1 MERHQLFWMAP
12 KRNDTGLCVPSLLTE
27 ILQFSNNLRAFRG
40 CVCAVANIYLTLSQ
54 TGANSP
60 RQSFFLNQMKKLFT
74 FLASAA
80 LCLLPA
86 AASAA
91 DTQTIDGIEYQF
103 NASTETYTVAGP
115 ASDPTS
121 QVALLAMVDGYP
133 VTSIAENAFVTS
145 LITSLS
151 MPWTITEIGE
161 GAFKSCSYLE
171 HVTLSPSITEIPNY
185 CFTVTPLKECV
196 VPEGVTTIGLSAF
209 EGCSSLTSLILP
221 STLTTVNACCF
232 SVGHKSCVITCY
244 AATPPNADPQT
255 FSGYSGKVAVPSAS
269 VDAYKAASGWSA
281 VAERIEAIPTPTW
294 PVTLDGV
301 TYDSTTGSGSAYVT
315 GGTSNTTCNV
325 TVQKM
330 VQGLQVTSISRSA
343 FRLNSSIT
351 TVAVPATVTEIGDYA
366 FSSCS
371 DLTAVSLPSG
381 LTQIADDLFSHCT
394 KLAKCDIP
402 EGVTTIGSR
411 AFNDCRQ
418 LLSLT
423 LPATVNNLGTN
434 CFDGMGNDAGS
445 DATTLTCL
453 AATPPNAD
461 PHTFTGYT
469 GKVAVPSASVDAY
482 KAATG
487 WSTVASQIEAI
498 ATPTWPV
505 TIGGV
510 TYNSSPDSGTAYVTG
525 STGNN
530 PTGNVTIQKEVLGL
544 PVTSIDADAFSNCSG
559 LESVYIPETVKS
571 IGRSAFK
578 GCSKLSS
585 VSIEGEG
592 LETIGN
598 QAFME
603 CSSLTEIT
611 IPRSVTAIYQNVF
624 SGCIRL
630 ENVTLPETITYIGSG
645 AFQDCGQLQS
655 IVLPEQL
662 MSIGENAF
670 NGCTGLTSV
679 TLNDGLQRIDAYA
692 FSGCNRLKEITVP
705 ENVTSIASYAFYHC
719 TNLERV
725 YIKGQIRSINSS
737 TFADCPELSAIV
749 LPATLDQIVDNA
761 FSGSNALERVILF
774 GAPAEFRQPNATA
787 STQTIDDIF
796 GAGAKFYVPS
806 SLEVQYTEGIT
817 EWASAELQTYSFSMT
832 VSPDEVQSLAVG
844 KSQKLT
850 AGFSVKRH
858 SDVEEIVVPE
868 FSTILGQAIW
878 TSGNNSVATVS
889 ADGTV
894 TGIREGETTIQVETP
909 YSRTQ
914 TSGTSDQNTVL
925 PTVYATCPVHVTVS
939 TGIETAVSDTAAP
952 KVYVANGEVR
962 IEGTEPG
969 AEVKVYDL
977 SGRCLL
983 TTGEHTFAAPGN
995 GGVCILTVGG
1005 RTYKFAL

>member
-1 MERHQLFWMAP
+1 
-12 KRNDTGLCVPSLLTE
+12 
-27 ILQFSNNLRAFRG
+27 
-40 CVCAVANIYLTLSQ
+40 
-54 TGANSP
+54 
-60 RQSFFLNQMKKLFT
+60 MKKLFT

-91 DTQTIDGIEYQF
+91 ENQTIDGIDYQF
-103 NASTETYTVAGP
+103 NPSTETYTVAGE
-115 ASDPTS
+115 SSSTS
-121 QVALLAMVDGYP
+121 EVAFLAMVDGYP
-133 VTSIAENAFVTS
+133 VTSIAESVFETS
-145 LITSLS
+145 LLTSLS
-151 MPWTITEIGE
+151 MPWTITEIGK
-161 GAFKSCSYLE
+161 GAFRSCRYLE
-171 HVTLSPSITEIPNY
+171 HVTLSPSITEIPNN
-185 CFTVTPLKECV
+185 CFAGCGVLEECV
-196 VPEGVTTIGLSAF
+196 VPEGVTTIGESAF

-221 STLTTVNACCF
+221 STITTVNARCF
-232 SVGHKSCVITCY
+232 AIASNSCVITCY
-244 AATPPNADPQT
+244 AATPPNADQLT
-255 FSGYSGKVAVPSAS
+255 FTGYKGKVEVPAAS
-269 VDAYKAASGWSA
+269 VDAYKAAPGWST
-281 VAERIEAIPTPTW
+281 VASKIEAIPTPEW

-301 TYDSTTGSGSAYVT
+301 TY
-315 GGTSNTTCNV
+315 N
-325 TVQKM
+325 
-330 VQGLQVTSISRSA
+330 
-343 FRLNSSIT
+343 
-351 TVAVPATVTEIGDYA
+351 
-366 FSSCS
+366 
-371 DLTAVSLPSG
+371 LT
-381 LTQIADDLFSHCT
+381 
-394 KLAKCDIP
+394 
-402 EGVTTIGSR
+402 
-411 AFNDCRQ
+411 
-418 LLSLT
+418 
-423 LPATVNNLGTN
+423 
-434 CFDGMGNDAGS
+434 
-445 DATTLTCL
+445 
-453 AATPPNAD
+453 
-461 PHTFTGYT
+461 
-469 GKVAVPSASVDAY
+469 
-482 KAATG
+482 
-487 WSTVASQIEAI
+487 
-498 ATPTWPV
+498 
-505 TIGGV
+505 
-510 TYNSSPDSGTAYVTG
+510 PDSGTASVTG
-525 STGNN
+525 FTNSSKQC
-530 PTGNVTIQKEVLGL
+530 NVTIQKMVQGL

-611 IPRSVTAIYQNVF
+611 IPRSVTAIDQNVF

-679 TLNDGLQRIDAYA
+679 TLNDGLQRIDGYA
-692 FSGCNRLKEITVP
+692 FSGCNRLTEITIP

-719 TNLERV
+719 TSLVRV

-737 TFADCPELSAIV
+737 TFADCPTLSAIV

-761 FSGSNALERVILF
+761 FSGSNALKRVILF
-774 GAPAEFRQPNATA
+774 GAPAEFTQPNATA
-787 STQTIDDIF
+787 STKTINDIF
-796 GAGAKFYVPS
+796 GTDAKFYVPS
-806 SLEVQYTEGIT
+806 SLEVQYTAGIT

-850 AGFSVKRH
+850 AGLSVKRH
-858 SDVEEIVVPE
+858 SDDEEIVVPE

-878 TSGNNSVATVS
+878 TSGNTSVATVS

-894 TGIREGETTIQVETP
+894 TGIREGTTAIQVETP

-914 TSGTSDQNTVL
+914 TSGTSDQNPVL

-939 TGIETAVSDTAAP
+939 TGIETAVSDSAAP
-952 KVYVANGEVR
+952 KVYAANGEVR
-962 IEGTEPG
+962 IEGAEPG

-995 GGVCILTVGG
+995 GGVLILTVDG

>member
-1 MERHQLFWMAP
+1 M
-12 KRNDTGLCVPSLLTE
+12 
-27 ILQFSNNLRAFRG
+27 
-40 CVCAVANIYLTLSQ
+40 
-54 TGANSP
+54 
-60 RQSFFLNQMKKLFT
+60 
-74 FLASAA
+74 
-80 LCLLPA
+80 
-86 AASAA
+86 
-91 DTQTIDGIEYQF
+91 
-103 NASTETYTVAGP
+103 
-115 ASDPTS
+115 
-121 QVALLAMVDGYP
+121 
-133 VTSIAENAFVTS
+133 
-145 LITSLS
+145 
-151 MPWTITEIGE
+151 
-161 GAFKSCSYLE
+161 
-171 HVTLSPSITEIPNY
+171 
-185 CFTVTPLKECV
+185 
-196 VPEGVTTIGLSAF
+196 
-209 EGCSSLTSLILP
+209 
-221 STLTTVNACCF
+221 
-232 SVGHKSCVITCY
+232 
-244 AATPPNADPQT
+244 
-255 FSGYSGKVAVPSAS
+255 
-269 VDAYKAASGWSA
+269 
-281 VAERIEAIPTPTW
+281 
-294 PVTLDGV
+294 
-301 TYDSTTGSGSAYVT
+301 
-315 GGTSNTTCNV
+315 
-325 TVQKM
+325 
-330 VQGLQVTSISRSA
+330 
-343 FRLNSSIT
+343 
-351 TVAVPATVTEIGDYA
+351 
-366 FSSCS
+366 
-371 DLTAVSLPSG
+371 
-381 LTQIADDLFSHCT
+381 
-394 KLAKCDIP
+394 
-402 EGVTTIGSR
+402 
-411 AFNDCRQ
+411 
-418 LLSLT
+418 
-423 LPATVNNLGTN
+423 
-434 CFDGMGNDAGS
+434 
-445 DATTLTCL
+445 
-453 AATPPNAD
+453 
-461 PHTFTGYT
+461 
-469 GKVAVPSASVDAY
+469 
-482 KAATG
+482 
-487 WSTVASQIEAI
+487 
-498 ATPTWPV
+498 
-505 TIGGV
+505 
-510 TYNSSPDSGTAYVTG
+510 TYNSTPDSGTAYVTG

-559 LESVYIPETVKS
+559 LKSVYIPETVKS

-692 FSGCNRLKEITVP
+692 FSGCNRLPEITIP

-725 YIKGQIRSINSS
+725 YIKGKIRSINSS

-761 FSGSNALERVILF
+761 FSGSNALKRVILF

-796 GAGAKFYVPS
+796 GADAKFYVPS
-806 SLEVQYTEGIT
+806 SLEVQYTAGIT

-850 AGFSVKRH
+850 ACFSVKRH

-962 IEGTEPG
+962 IEGAEPG

-983 TTGEHTFAAPGN
+983 TTGEHTFCRSGKRRRLHPHR
-995 GGVCILTVGG
+995 G
-1005 RTYKFAL
+1005 RPHLQVRPLIPLKPRNLSPRGRCKTLKRRDLRSVHP

>member
-1 MERHQLFWMAP
+1 
-12 KRNDTGLCVPSLLTE
+12 
-27 ILQFSNNLRAFRG
+27 
-40 CVCAVANIYLTLSQ
+40 
-54 TGANSP
+54 
-60 RQSFFLNQMKKLFT
+60 MKKLFT
-74 FLASAA
+74 FLAPAA

-91 DTQTIDGIEYQF
+91 NNQTIDDIEYQF

-115 ASDPTS
+115 ASDHTS
-121 QVALLAMVDGYP
+121 DVALLAMIDGYP

-244 AATPPNADPQT
+244 ATTPPTADPQT

-269 VDAYKAASGWSA
+269 VDAYKAAPGWST
-281 VAERIEAIPTPTW
+281 VAEQIEAIPTPTW
-294 PVTLDGV
+294 PVTIDGV
-301 TYDSTTGSGSAYVT
+301 TYDSTTGSGTAYVT
-315 GGTSNTTCNV
+315 GVTSNTTGNV

-469 GKVAVPSASVDAY
+469 GKVAVPAASVDAY

-510 TYNSSPDSGTAYVTG
+510 TYNSTPDSGTAYVTG

-544 PVTSIDADAFSNCSG
+544 PVTSIYADAFSNCSG
-559 LESVYIPETVKS
+559 LESINIPETVTS
-571 IGRSAFK
+571 IDRSAFK

-592 LETIGN
+592 LETIGSK
-598 QAFME
+598 AFMG
-603 CSSLTEIT
+603 CLSLTTIN
-611 IPRSVTAIYQNVF
+611 IPRSVTAIDQNVF

-630 ENVTLPETITYIGSG
+630 ENVTLPETITYISSG

-679 TLNDGLQRIDAYA
+679 TLNDELQRIDAYA
-692 FSGCNRLKEITVP
+692 FSGCDRLTEITIP

-737 TFADCPELSAIV
+737 TFADCPTLSAIV

-761 FSGSNALERVILF
+761 FSGSNALKRVILF
-774 GAPAEFRQPNATA
+774 GAPAEFTQPNATA
-787 STQTIDDIF
+787 STKTINDIF
-796 GAGAKFYVPS
+796 GTDAKFYVPS
-806 SLEVQYTEGIT
+806 SLEVQYTAGIT

-962 IEGTEPG
+962 IEGAEPG

>member
-1 MERHQLFWMAP
+1 
-12 KRNDTGLCVPSLLTE
+12 
-27 ILQFSNNLRAFRG
+27 
-40 CVCAVANIYLTLSQ
+40 
-54 TGANSP
+54 
-60 RQSFFLNQMKKLFT
+60 MKKLFT

-80 LCLLPA
+80 LWLLPA

-91 DTQTIDGIEYQF
+91 DNQTIDGIDYQF
-103 NASTETYTVAGP
+103 NPSTETYTVAGP

-133 VTSIAENAFVTS
+133 VTSIAENAFETS

-151 MPWTITEIGE
+151 MPWTITEIGK
-161 GAFKSCSYLE
+161 GAFRSCRHLE
-171 HVTLSPSITEIPNY
+171 HVTLSPSITEIPNN
-185 CFTVTPLKECV
+185 CFAGCGVLEECV
-196 VPEGVTTIGLSAF
+196 VPEGVTTIGESAF
-209 EGCSSLTSLILP
+209 EGCSTLKSLILP
-221 STLTTVNACCF
+221 STITTVNASCF
-232 SVGHKSCVITCY
+232 AIASNSCVITCY
-244 AATPPNADPQT
+244 
-255 FSGYSGKVAVPSAS
+255 
-269 VDAYKAASGWSA
+269 
-281 VAERIEAIPTPTW
+281 
-294 PVTLDGV
+294 
-301 TYDSTTGSGSAYVT
+301 
-315 GGTSNTTCNV
+315 
-325 TVQKM
+325 
-330 VQGLQVTSISRSA
+330 
-343 FRLNSSIT
+343 
-351 TVAVPATVTEIGDYA
+351 
-366 FSSCS
+366 
-371 DLTAVSLPSG
+371 
-381 LTQIADDLFSHCT
+381 
-394 KLAKCDIP
+394 
-402 EGVTTIGSR
+402 
-411 AFNDCRQ
+411 
-418 LLSLT
+418 
-423 LPATVNNLGTN
+423 
-434 CFDGMGNDAGS
+434 
-445 DATTLTCL
+445 

-487 WSTVASQIEAI
+487 WSTVASQIAAI

-544 PVTSIDADAFSNCSG
+544 PVTSIDVNAFSNCSG

-571 IGRSAFK
+571 IGSSAFK

-692 FSGCNRLKEITVP
+692 FSGCNRLPEITIP

-725 YIKGQIRSINSS
+725 YIKGKIRSINSS

-761 FSGSNALERVILF
+761 FSGSNALKRVILF

-787 STQTIDDIF
+787 SNKTINDIF
-796 GAGAKFYVPS
+796 GTDAKFYVPS
-806 SLEVQYTEGIT
+806 SLEVQYTAGIT

-850 AGFSVKRH
+850 AGLSVKRH

-868 FSTILGQAIW
+868 FSTILDQAIW
-878 TSGNNSVATVS
+878 TSGNTSVATVS

-894 TGIREGETTIQVETP
+894 TGIREGTTAIQVETP

-914 TSGTSDQNTVL
+914 TSGTSDQNSVL

-939 TGIETAVSDTAAP
+939 TGIETAVSDSAAT

-962 IEGTEPG
+962 IEGAEPG

-983 TTGEHTFAAPGN
+983 TTGEHTFAAPAD
-995 GGVCILTVGG
+995 GGICILTVGG
-1005 RTYKFAL
+1005 HTYKFAL

>member
-1 MERHQLFWMAP
+1 
-12 KRNDTGLCVPSLLTE
+12 
-27 ILQFSNNLRAFRG
+27 
-40 CVCAVANIYLTLSQ
+40 
-54 TGANSP
+54 
-60 RQSFFLNQMKKLFT
+60 MKKLFT

-80 LCLLPA
+80 LWLLPA

-91 DTQTIDGIEYQF
+91 DNQTIDGIDYQF
-103 NASTETYTVAGP
+103 NPSTETYTVAGP

-121 QVALLAMVDGYP
+121 QVALLAMIDGYP
-133 VTSIAENAFVTS
+133 VTSIAESVFNTS

-151 MPWTITEIGE
+151 MPWTITEIGK
-161 GAFKSCSYLE
+161 GAFRSCRYLE
-171 HVTLSPSITEIPNY
+171 HVTLSPSITEIPNN
-185 CFTVTPLKECV
+185 CFAGCGVLEECV
-196 VPEGVTTIGLSAF
+196 VPEGVTTIGESAF
-209 EGCSSLTSLILP
+209 EGCSTLKSLILP
-221 STLTTVNACCF
+221 STITTVNASCF
-232 SVGHKSCVITCY
+232 AIASNSCVITCY
-244 AATPPNADPQT
+244 AATPPNADPLT
-255 FSGYSGKVAVPSAS
+255 FTGYKGKVEVPAGS
-269 VDAYKAASGWSA
+269 VDAYKAASGWST
-281 VAERIEAIPTPTW
+281 VAEQIEAIPTPTW

-301 TYDSTTGSGSAYVT
+301 TYNSTTGSGSAYVT
-315 GGTSNTTCNV
+315 GFTNRSKQCNV
-325 TVQKM
+325 TIQKM
-330 VQGLQVTSISRSA
+330 VQGLPVTSIDARA
-343 FRLNSSIT
+343 LNHSWMT
-351 TVAVPATVTEIGDYA
+351 TVAVPATVTEIGANA
-366 FSSCS
+366 FADCTY
-371 DLTAVSLPSG
+371 LTAVSLPSG
-381 LTQIADDLFSHCT
+381 LTQIAADLFSYCT
-394 KLAKCDIP
+394 KLAMCDIP
-402 EGVTTIGSR
+402 EGVATIGQR
-411 AFNDCRQ
+411 AFDGCEA
-418 LLSLT
+418 LSSLT
-423 LPATVNNLGTN
+423 LPATVNNLGIY
-434 CFDGMGNDAGS
+434 CFRGMGTAAGS

-453 AATPPNAD
+453 ATTPPDAD
-461 PHTFTGYT
+461 PQTFTGYT

-510 TYNSSPDSGTAYVTG
+510 TYNSTPDSGTAYVT
-525 STGNN
+525 STDGNA
-530 PTGNVTIQKEVLGL
+530 TGNVTIQKEVLGL

-611 IPRSVTAIYQNVF
+611 IPRSVTAIDQNVF

-645 AFQDCGQLQS
+645 AFQECGQLQS

-692 FSGCNRLKEITVP
+692 FSGCNRLPEITIP

-719 TNLERV
+719 TNLDRV

-737 TFADCPELSAIV
+737 TFGDCPTLSAIV

-761 FSGSNALERVILF
+761 FSGSNALKLVILF
-774 GAPAEFRQPNATA
+774 GAPAKFTQPNATA
-787 STQTIDDIF
+787 STKTINDIF
-796 GAGAKFYVPS
+796 GTDAKFYVPS
-806 SLEVQYTEGIT
+806 SLEVQYTAGIT
-817 EWASAELQTYSFSMT
+817 KWASAELQTYSFSMT

-850 AGFSVKRH
+850 AGLSVKRH
-858 SDVEEIVVPE
+858 SDDEEIVVPE

-878 TSGNNSVATVS
+878 TSGNTSVATVS

-914 TSGTSDQNTVL
+914 TSGTSDQNPVL

-939 TGIETAVSDTAAP
+939 TGIETAVSDSAAP
-952 KVYVANGEVR
+952 KVYAANGEVR
-962 IEGTEPG
+962 IEGAEPG
-969 AEVKVYDL
+969 AEVRVYDL

-983 TTGEHTFAAPGN
+983 TTGEHTFAAPAD
-995 GGVCILTVGG
+995 GGICILTVGG

>member
-1 MERHQLFWMAP
+1 
-12 KRNDTGLCVPSLLTE
+12 
-27 ILQFSNNLRAFRG
+27 
-40 CVCAVANIYLTLSQ
+40 
-54 TGANSP
+54 
-60 RQSFFLNQMKKLFT
+60 MKKLFT
-74 FLASAA
+74 FLAPAA

-91 DTQTIDGIEYQF
+91 NNQTIDDIEYQF

-121 QVALLAMVDGYP
+121 DVALLAMIDGYP

-244 AATPPNADPQT
+244 ATTPPTADPQT
-255 FSGYSGKVAVPSAS
+255 FSGYSGKVAVPAAS
-269 VDAYKAASGWSA
+269 VDAYKAAPGWST
-281 VAERIEAIPTPTW
+281 VAEQIEAIPTPTW
-294 PVTLDGV
+294 PVTIDGV
-301 TYDSTTGSGSAYVT
+301 TYDSTTDSGTAYVT
-315 GGTSNTTCNV
+315 GVTSNTTGNV

-381 LTQIADDLFSHCT
+381 LTKIADDLFSHCT

-411 AFNDCRQ
+411 AFNDCRE

-510 TYNSSPDSGTAYVTG
+510 TYNSTPDSGTAYVTG
-525 STGNN
+525 STGYN

-544 PVTSIDADAFSNCSG
+544 PVTSIDVNAFSNCSG

-571 IGRSAFK
+571 IDRSAFK

-692 FSGCNRLKEITVP
+692 FSGCNRLPEITIP

-725 YIKGQIRSINSS
+725 YIKGKIRSINSS

-761 FSGSNALERVILF
+761 FSGSNALKRVILF

-796 GAGAKFYVPS
+796 GADAKFYVPS
-806 SLEVQYTEGIT
+806 SLEVQYTAGIT

-962 IEGTEPG
+962 IEGAEPG

>member
-1 MERHQLFWMAP
+1 
-12 KRNDTGLCVPSLLTE
+12 
-27 ILQFSNNLRAFRG
+27 
-40 CVCAVANIYLTLSQ
+40 
-54 TGANSP
+54 
-60 RQSFFLNQMKKLFT
+60 MKKLFT

-80 LCLLPA
+80 LCLLPP

-91 DTQTIDGIEYQF
+91 DNQTIDGIDYQF
-103 NASTETYTVAGP
+103 NPSTETYTVAGELSP
-115 ASDPTS
+115 PSE
-121 QVALLAMVDGYP
+121 VAFLAMIDGYP

-145 LITSLS
+145 LINSLS

-161 GAFKSCSYLE
+161 GAFKNCSYLE

-244 AATPPNADPQT
+244 ATTPPTADPLT
-255 FSGYSGKVAVPSAS
+255 FTGYKGKVAVPAES
-269 VDAYKAASGWSA
+269 VDAYKAAPGWST
-281 VAERIEAIPTPTW
+281 VAEQIEAIPTPTW
-294 PVTLDGV
+294 PVTIDGV
-301 TYDSTTGSGSAYVT
+301 TYDSTTGSGTAYVT
-315 GGTSNTTCNV
+315 ATNNFKQCNV
-325 TVQKM
+325 TIQKM
-330 VQGLQVTSISRSA
+330 VQGLPVTSIAARALQLSH
-343 FRLNSSIT
+343 IT
-351 TVAVPATVTEIGDYA
+351 TVAVPATVTEIGAKA
-366 FSSCS
+366 FGGCTY
-371 DLTAVSLPSG
+371 LTAVALPSG
-381 LTQIADDLFSHCT
+381 LTEIAADLFSGCT
-394 KLAKCDIP
+394 QLAKCDIP
-402 EGVTTIGSR
+402 EGVTTIGSY
-411 AFNDCRQ
+411 AFNNCRA
-418 LLSLT
+418 LSSLT
-423 LPATVNNLGTN
+423 LPATVNNLETN

-510 TYNSSPDSGTAYVTG
+510 TYNSTPDSGTAYVT
-525 STGNN
+525 STDGNA
-530 PTGNVTIQKEVLGL
+530 TGNVTIQKEVLGL
-544 PVTSIDADAFSNCSG
+544 PVTSIDANAFSDCSG

-571 IGRSAFK
+571 IGSKAFK

-603 CSSLTEIT
+603 CRSLTKIT

-624 SGCIRL
+624 SGCLFL
-630 ENVTLPETITYIGSG
+630 ENVTLPETITYISSG
-645 AFQDCGQLQS
+645 AFQNCGQLQS
-655 IVLPEQL
+655 IVMPEQL
-662 MSIGENAF
+662 MSIGEDAF

-679 TLNDGLQRIDAYA
+679 TLNDGLQRIDGYA
-692 FSGCNRLKEITVP
+692 FSGCNRLTEITIP
-705 ENVTSIASYAFYHC
+705 ENVTSIASYAFYNC
-719 TNLERV
+719 TKLERV
-725 YIKGQIRSINSS
+725 YIKGQIRSVNSS
-737 TFADCPELSAIV
+737 TFEDCPTLSAIV

-761 FSGSNALERVILF
+761 FSGSNALKRVILF
-774 GAPAEFRQPNATA
+774 GAPAAFTQSNGTA
-787 STQTIDDIF
+787 STKTIDDIF

-806 SLEVQYTEGIT
+806 SLEVQYTAGVT
-817 EWASAELQTYSFSMT
+817 EWASAELQIYSFSMT
-832 VSPDEVQSLAVG
+832 VSPDEITSLAVG

-850 AGFSVKRH
+850 AGLSVKRH

-868 FSTILGQAIW
+868 FTTILNQSVW
-878 TSGNNSVATVS
+878 TSGDNSVATVS

-894 TGIREGETTIQVETP
+894 TGIREGTTAIQVETP

-914 TSGTSDQNTVL
+914 TSGDSSVL

-939 TGIETAVSDTAAP
+939 TGIETAVSDAAAP
-952 KVYVANGEVR
+952 KVYAANGEVR
-962 IEGTEPG
+962 IEGADPG

-983 TTGEHTFAAPGN
+983 TTGEHTFAAPAAC
-995 GGVCILTVGG
+995 GVYILTVGG
-1005 RTYKFAL
+1005 HTYKFAL

>member
-1 MERHQLFWMAP
+1 ML
-12 KRNDTGLCVPSLLTE
+12 
-27 ILQFSNNLRAFRG
+27 
-40 CVCAVANIYLTLSQ
+40 
-54 TGANSP
+54 P
-60 RQSFFLNQMKKLFT
+60 RRRK
-74 FLASAA
+74 
-80 LCLLPA
+80 LLPA

-244 AATPPNADPQT
+244 ATTPPTADPQT

-269 VDAYKAASGWSA
+269 VDAYKAA
-281 VAERIEAIPTPTW
+281 P
-294 PVTLDGV
+294 
-301 TYDSTTGSGSAYVT
+301 
-315 GGTSNTTCNV
+315 
-325 TVQKM
+325 
-330 VQGLQVTSISRSA
+330 
-343 FRLNSSIT
+343 
-351 TVAVPATVTEIGDYA
+351 
-366 FSSCS
+366 
-371 DLTAVSLPSG
+371 
-381 LTQIADDLFSHCT
+381 
-394 KLAKCDIP
+394 
-402 EGVTTIGSR
+402 
-411 AFNDCRQ
+411 
-418 LLSLT
+418 
-423 LPATVNNLGTN
+423 
-434 CFDGMGNDAGS
+434 
-445 DATTLTCL
+445 
-453 AATPPNAD
+453 
-461 PHTFTGYT
+461 
-469 GKVAVPSASVDAY
+469 
-482 KAATG
+482 G
-487 WSTVASQIEAI
+487 WSTVAEQIEAI
-498 ATPTWPV
+498 PTPTWPV

-510 TYNSSPDSGTAYVTG
+510 TYNSTPDSGTAYVTG
-525 STGNN
+525 STGYN

-544 PVTSIDADAFSNCSG
+544 PVTSIDVNAFSNCSG

-571 IGRSAFK
+571 IGSSAFK

-692 FSGCNRLKEITVP
+692 FSGCNRLPEITIP

-725 YIKGQIRSINSS
+725 YIKGKIRSINSS

-761 FSGSNALERVILF
+761 FSGSNALKRVILF

-796 GAGAKFYVPS
+796 GADAKFYVPS
-806 SLEVQYTEGIT
+806 SLEVQYTAGIT

-850 AGFSVKRH
+850 ACFSVKRH

-952 KVYVANGEVR
+952 KVYAANGEVR
-962 IEGTEPG
+962 IEGAEPG

-983 TTGEHTFAAPGN
+983 TTSEHTFAAPGN

>member
-1 MERHQLFWMAP
+1 
-12 KRNDTGLCVPSLLTE
+12 
-27 ILQFSNNLRAFRG
+27 
-40 CVCAVANIYLTLSQ
+40 
-54 TGANSP
+54 
-60 RQSFFLNQMKKLFT
+60 MKKLFT
-74 FLASAA
+74 FLAPAA

-91 DTQTIDGIEYQF
+91 NNQTIDDIEYQF

-121 QVALLAMVDGYP
+121 DVALLAMIDGYP

-244 AATPPNADPQT
+244 ATTPPTADPQT

-269 VDAYKAASGWSA
+269 VDAYKAAPGWST
-281 VAERIEAIPTPTW
+281 VAEQIEAIPTPTW
-294 PVTLDGV
+294 PVTIDGV
-301 TYDSTTGSGSAYVT
+301 TYDSTTGSGTAYVT
-315 GGTSNTTCNV
+315 GVTSNTTGNV

-469 GKVAVPSASVDAY
+469 GKVAVPC
-482 KAATG
+482 KRRRL
-487 WSTVASQIEAI
+487 Q
-498 ATPTWPV
+498 
-505 TIGGV
+505 
-510 TYNSSPDSGTAYVTG
+510 G
-525 STGNN
+525 SH
-530 PTGNVTIQKEVLGL
+530 
-544 PVTSIDADAFSNCSG
+544 
-559 LESVYIPETVKS
+559 
-571 IGRSAFK
+571 
-578 GCSKLSS
+578 
-585 VSIEGEG
+585 
-592 LETIGN
+592 
-598 QAFME
+598 
-603 CSSLTEIT
+603 
-611 IPRSVTAIYQNVF
+611 
-624 SGCIRL
+624 RL
-630 ENVTLPETITYIGSG
+630 EHR
-645 AFQDCGQLQS
+645 C
-655 IVLPEQL
+655 
-662 MSIGENAF
+662 
-670 NGCTGLTSV
+670 
-679 TLNDGLQRIDAYA
+679 R
-692 FSGCNRLKEITVP
+692 
-705 ENVTSIASYAFYHC
+705 
-719 TNLERV
+719 
-725 YIKGQIRSINSS
+725 
-737 TFADCPELSAIV
+737 AD
-749 LPATLDQIVDNA
+749 
-761 FSGSNALERVILF
+761 
-774 GAPAEFRQPNATA
+774 
-787 STQTIDDIF
+787 
-796 GAGAKFYVPS
+796 
-806 SLEVQYTEGIT
+806 
-817 EWASAELQTYSFSMT
+817 
-832 VSPDEVQSLAVG
+832 
-844 KSQKLT
+844 
-850 AGFSVKRH
+850 
-858 SDVEEIVVPE
+858 
-868 FSTILGQAIW
+868 
-878 TSGNNSVATVS
+878 
-889 ADGTV
+889 
-894 TGIREGETTIQVETP
+894 
-909 YSRTQ
+909 
-914 TSGTSDQNTVL
+914 
-925 PTVYATCPVHVTVS
+925 
-939 TGIETAVSDTAAP
+939 
-952 KVYVANGEVR
+952 
-962 IEGTEPG
+962 
-969 AEVKVYDL
+969 
-977 SGRCLL
+977 
-983 TTGEHTFAAPGN
+983 
-995 GGVCILTVGG
+995 
-1005 RTYKFAL
+1005 

>member
-1 MERHQLFWMAP
+1 
-12 KRNDTGLCVPSLLTE
+12 
-27 ILQFSNNLRAFRG
+27 
-40 CVCAVANIYLTLSQ
+40 
-54 TGANSP
+54 
-60 RQSFFLNQMKKLFT
+60 MKKLFT

-91 DTQTIDGIEYQF
+91 DTQTIDGIKYQF
-103 NASTETYTVAGP
+103 NPSTETYTVAGELSP
-115 ASDPTS
+115 PSE
-121 QVALLAMVDGYP
+121 VAFLAMVDGYP

-161 GAFKSCSYLE
+161 GAFKSCRYLE

-244 AATPPNADPQT
+244 ATTPPTADPQT

-269 VDAYKAASGWSA
+269 VDAYKAAPGWST
-281 VAERIEAIPTPTW
+281 VAEQIEAIPTPTW
-294 PVTLDGV
+294 PVTIDGV
-301 TYDSTTGSGSAYVT
+301 TYDSTTGSGTAYVT
-315 GGTSNTTCNV
+315 GVTSNTTGNV

-330 VQGLQVTSISRSA
+330 VQGLQVTSISRGA

-366 FSSCS
+366 FSSCF

-381 LTQIADDLFSHCT
+381 LTKIADDLFSHCT

-411 AFNDCRQ
+411 AFNDCRE

-434 CFDGMGNDAGS
+434 CFDGMGNEAGS

-469 GKVAVPSASVDAY
+469 GKVAVPAASVDAY

-487 WSTVASQIEAI
+487 WNTVAERIEAI

-544 PVTSIDADAFSNCSG
+544 PVTSIDVNAFSNCFG

-571 IGRSAFK
+571 IGSNAFK

-603 CSSLTEIT
+603 CRSLTEIT
-611 IPRSVTAIYQNVF
+611 IPRSVTAIDQNVF
-624 SGCIRL
+624 SGCLFL
-630 ENVTLPETITYIGSG
+630 ENVTLPETITYISSG
-645 AFQDCGQLQS
+645 AFQNCGQLQS
-655 IVLPEQL
+655 IVMPEQL
-662 MSIGENAF
+662 MSIGEDAF

-679 TLNDGLQRIDAYA
+679 TLNDGLQRIDGYA
-692 FSGCNRLKEITVP
+692 FSGCNRLTEITIP
-705 ENVTSIASYAFYHC
+705 ENVTSIASYAFYNC
-719 TNLERV
+719 TKLERV
-725 YIKGQIRSINSS
+725 YIKGQIRSVNSS
-737 TFADCPELSAIV
+737 TFADCPTLSAIV

-761 FSGSNALERVILF
+761 FSGSDALKRVILF
-774 GAPAEFRQPNATA
+774 GAPAAFTQSNGTA
-787 STQTIDDIF
+787 STKTIDDIF
-796 GAGAKFYVPS
+796 GADAKFYVPS
-806 SLEVQYTEGIT
+806 SLEVLYTAGIT
-817 EWASAELQTYSFSMT
+817 AWASAELQTYSFSMT
-832 VSPDEVQSLAVG
+832 VSPDEIQSLAVG

-850 AGFSVKRH
+850 AGLRVKRH
-858 SDVEEIVVPE
+858 SDDEEIVVPE

-894 TGIREGETTIQVETP
+894 TGIREGKTTIQIETP

-914 TSGTSDQNTVL
+914 TSGTSDQNPVL

-939 TGIETAVSDTAAP
+939 TGIETTVSDTAAP
-952 KVYVANGEVR
+952 EVYAANGEVH
-962 IEGTEPG
+962 IEGAEPG

-995 GGVCILTVGG
+995 GAVCILTVGG

>member
-1 MERHQLFWMAP
+1 
-12 KRNDTGLCVPSLLTE
+12 
-27 ILQFSNNLRAFRG
+27 
-40 CVCAVANIYLTLSQ
+40 
-54 TGANSP
+54 
-60 RQSFFLNQMKKLFT
+60 MKKLFT

-91 DTQTIDGIEYQF
+91 DNQTIDGIDYQF

-121 QVALLAMVDGYP
+121 DVALLAMIDGYP
-133 VTSIAENAFVTS
+133 VTSIAENVFESS

-151 MPWTITEIGE
+151 MPWTITEIGK
-161 GAFKSCSYLE
+161 GAFKDCRQLQ
-171 HVTLSPSITEIPNY
+171 HVTLSPSITEIPTY
-185 CFTVTPLKECV
+185 CFLGCVVLEECV
-196 VPEGVTTIGLSAF
+196 VPEGVTTIGESAF
-209 EGCSSLTSLILP
+209 EGCSTLTSLILP

-244 AATPPNADPQT
+244 AATPPNADPLT
-255 FSGYSGKVAVPSAS
+255 FTGYKGKVEVPAAS
-269 VDAYKAASGWSA
+269 VDAYKAATGWST

-315 GGTSNTTCNV
+315 GNTSNTTGNV

-330 VQGLQVTSISRSA
+330 VRGLQVTSISQSA

-351 TVAVPATVTEIGDYA
+351 TVAVPATVTEIGAKAFDY
-366 FSSCS
+366 CS

-411 AFNDCRQ
+411 AFKDCRA
-418 LLSLT
+418 LSSLT
-423 LPATVNNLGTN
+423 LPAIVNNLGTN

-505 TIGGV
+505 TIDGV
-510 TYNSSPDSGTAYVTG
+510 TYNSTPDSGTAYVTG

-544 PVTSIDADAFSNCSG
+544 PVTSIDAGAFSNCSA

-571 IGRSAFK
+571 IGSKAFK

-603 CSSLTEIT
+603 CRSLTEIT

-624 SGCIRL
+624 SGCLFL
-630 ENVTLPETITYIGSG
+630 ENVTLPETITYISSG
-645 AFQDCGQLQS
+645 AFQNCGQLQS
-655 IVLPEQL
+655 IVMPEQL
-662 MSIGENAF
+662 MSIGEDAF

-679 TLNDGLQRIDAYA
+679 TLNDGLQRIDGYA
-692 FSGCNRLKEITVP
+692 FSGCNRLTEITIP
-705 ENVTSIASYAFYHC
+705 ENVTSIASYAFYNC
-719 TNLERV
+719 TKLERV
-725 YIKGQIRSINSS
+725 YIKGQIRSVNSS
-737 TFADCPELSAIV
+737 TFEDCPTLSAIV

-761 FSGSNALERVILF
+761 FSGSNALKRVILF
-774 GAPAEFRQPNATA
+774 GAPAAFTQSNGTA
-787 STQTIDDIF
+787 STKTINDIF
-796 GAGAKFYVPS
+796 GTDAKFYVPS
-806 SLEVQYTEGIT
+806 SLEVQYNEGIT
-817 EWASAELQTYSFSMT
+817 KWNSVPLRIYSFSMT
-832 VSPDEVQSLAVG
+832 VSPDKVQSLAVG

-850 AGFSVKRH
+850 AGLSVDPRG
-858 SDVEEIVVPE
+858 SEEIVVPE

-878 TSGNNSVATVS
+878 TSGNTSVATVS

-894 TGIREGETTIQVETP
+894 TGIREGTTAIQVETP

-925 PTVYATCPVHVTVS
+925 PTVYATCPVYVTVS

-952 KVYVANGEVR
+952 EVYAANGEVR
-962 IEGTEPG
+962 IEGAEPG

>member
-1 MERHQLFWMAP
+1 
-12 KRNDTGLCVPSLLTE
+12 
-27 ILQFSNNLRAFRG
+27 
-40 CVCAVANIYLTLSQ
+40 
-54 TGANSP
+54 
-60 RQSFFLNQMKKLFT
+60 MKKLFT

-80 LCLLPA
+80 LWLLPA

-91 DTQTIDGIEYQF
+91 DNQTIDGIDYQF
-103 NASTETYTVAGP
+103 NPSTETYTVAGP

-121 QVALLAMVDGYP
+121 QVALLAMIDGYP

-244 AATPPNADPQT
+244 ATTPPTADPQT
-255 FSGYSGKVAVPSAS
+255 FSGYSGKVAVPAAS
-269 VDAYKAASGWSA
+269 VDAYKAAPGWST
-281 VAERIEAIPTPTW
+281 VAEQIEAIPTPTW
-294 PVTLDGV
+294 PVTIDGV
-301 TYDSTTGSGSAYVT
+301 TYDSTTDSGTAYVT
-315 GGTSNTTCNV
+315 GVTSNTTGNV

-366 FSSCS
+366 FYSCS

-381 LTQIADDLFSHCT
+381 LTKIADDLFSHCT

-411 AFNDCRQ
+411 AFNNCRA
-418 LLSLT
+418 LSSLT

-487 WSTVASQIEAI
+487 WSTVASQIAAI

-525 STGNN
+525 STGYN

-544 PVTSIDADAFSNCSG
+544 PVTSIDVNAFSNCSG

-692 FSGCNRLKEITVP
+692 FSGCNRLPEITIP

-719 TNLERV
+719 TNLARV
-725 YIKGQIRSINSS
+725 YIKGQIRSVNSS
-737 TFADCPELSAIV
+737 TFGDCPTLSAIV

-774 GAPAEFRQPNATA
+774 GAPAEFTQPDATA
-787 STQTIDDIF
+787 STKTINDIF
-796 GAGAKFYVPS
+796 GTDAKFYVPS
-806 SLEVQYTEGIT
+806 SLEVQYNEGIT
-817 EWASAELQTYSFSMT
+817 KWNSVPLRIYSFSMT

-850 AGFSVKRH
+850 AGFNVELH
-858 SDVEEIVVPE
+858 SADEEIVVPE

-878 TSGNNSVATVS
+878 TSGNTSVATVS

-894 TGIREGETTIQVETP
+894 TGIREGTTAIQVETP

-914 TSGTSDQNTVL
+914 TSGTSDRNTVL
-925 PTVYATCPVHVTVS
+925 PTVYATCRVHVTVS

-962 IEGTEPG
+962 IEGAEPG

-983 TTGEHTFAAPGN
+983 TTGEHTFAAPAD
-995 GGVCILTVGG
+995 GGICILTVGG
-1005 RTYKFAL
+1005 HTYKFAL

>member
-1 MERHQLFWMAP
+1 MPTA
-12 KRNDTGLCVPSLLTE
+12 
-27 ILQFSNNLRAFRG
+27 RA
-40 CVCAVANIYLTLSQ
+40 NH
-54 TGANSP
+54 
-60 RQSFFLNQMKKLFT
+60 FFLNQMKKLFT

-80 LCLLPA
+80 LWLLPA

-91 DTQTIDGIEYQF
+91 DNQTIDGIDYQF
-103 NASTETYTVAGP
+103 NPSTETYTVAGP

-161 GAFKSCSYLE
+161 GAFKSCRYLE

-315 GGTSNTTCNV
+315 GGTSNTTGNV

-330 VQGLQVTSISRSA
+330 VRGLQVTSISRSA

-366 FSSCS
+366 FSNCS

-381 LTQIADDLFSHCT
+381 LTKIADDLFSHCT

-411 AFNDCRQ
+411 AFNDCRE

-434 CFDGMGNDAGS
+434 CFDGMGNDAAGS

-469 GKVAVPSASVDAY
+469 GKVAVPAASVDAY

-510 TYNSSPDSGTAYVTG
+510 TYNSTPDSGTAYVTG

-544 PVTSIDADAFSNCSG
+544 PVTSIYADAFSNCSG
-559 LESVYIPETVKS
+559 LKSVYIPETVKS

-578 GCSKLSS
+578 ECSKLSS

-598 QAFME
+598 QAFMK

-611 IPRSVTAIYQNVF
+611 IPRSVTAIDQNVF

-630 ENVTLPETITYIGSG
+630 ENVTLPETITYIGSE

-692 FSGCNRLKEITVP
+692 FSGCNRLPEITIP

-737 TFADCPELSAIV
+737 TFADCPTLSAIV

-761 FSGSNALERVILF
+761 FSGSNALKRVILF
-774 GAPAEFRQPNATA
+774 GAPAEFTQPNATA
-787 STQTIDDIF
+787 STKTINDIF
-796 GAGAKFYVPS
+796 GTDAKFYVPS
-806 SLEVQYTEGIT
+806 SLEVQYTAGIT

-844 KSQKLT
+844 KSRKLT
-850 AGFSVKRH
+850 AGLSVKRH

-868 FSTILGQAIW
+868 FSTILGQAVW
-878 TSGNNSVATVS
+878 TSGNTSVATVS

-894 TGIREGETTIQVETP
+894 TGIREGTTAIQVETP

-914 TSGTSDQNTVL
+914 TSDTSDQNSVL

-962 IEGTEPG
+962 IEGAEPG

>member
-1 MERHQLFWMAP
+1 
-12 KRNDTGLCVPSLLTE
+12 
-27 ILQFSNNLRAFRG
+27 
-40 CVCAVANIYLTLSQ
+40 
-54 TGANSP
+54 
-60 RQSFFLNQMKKLFT
+60 MKKLFT

-80 LCLLPA
+80 LWLLPA

-91 DTQTIDGIEYQF
+91 DNQTIDGIDYQF

-121 QVALLAMVDGYP
+121 DVALLAMIDGYP

-244 AATPPNADPQT
+244 ATTPPTADPQT
-255 FSGYSGKVAVPSAS
+255 FSGYSGKVAVPAAS
-269 VDAYKAASGWSA
+269 VDAYKAAPGWSN
-281 VAERIEAIPTPTW
+281 VAEQIEAIPTPTW
-294 PVTLDGV
+294 PVTIDGV
-301 TYDSTTGSGSAYVT
+301 TYDSTTDSGTAYVT
-315 GGTSNTTCNV
+315 GVTSNTTGNV

-381 LTQIADDLFSHCT
+381 LTKIADDLFSHCT

-411 AFNDCRQ
+411 AFNNCRA
-418 LLSLT
+418 LSSLT

-487 WSTVASQIEAI
+487 WSTVASQIAAI

-544 PVTSIDADAFSNCSG
+544 PVTSIDVNAFSNCSG

-571 IGRSAFK
+571 IGSSAFK

-692 FSGCNRLKEITVP
+692 FSGCNRLPEITIP

-719 TNLERV
+719 TNLDRV

-737 TFADCPELSAIV
+737 TFGDCPTLSAIV

-761 FSGSNALERVILF
+761 FSGSNALKRVILF
-774 GAPAEFRQPNATA
+774 GAPAEFTQPDATA
-787 STQTIDDIF
+787 STKTINDIF
-796 GAGAKFYVPS
+796 VTDAKFYVPS
-806 SLEVQYTEGIT
+806 SLAVQYNEGIT
-817 EWASAELQTYSFSMT
+817 KWNSVPLRIYSFSMT

-850 AGFSVKRH
+850 AGLSVDPRG
-858 SDVEEIVVPE
+858 SEEIVVPE

-878 TSGNNSVATVS
+878 TSGNTSVATVS

-894 TGIREGETTIQVETP
+894 TGIREGTTAIQVETP

-939 TGIETAVSDTAAP
+939 TGIETAVSDSAAP
-952 KVYVANGEVR
+952 KVYAANGEVR
-962 IEGTEPG
+962 IEGAEPG

-983 TTGEHTFAAPGN
+983 TTGKHTFAAPAA

>member
-1 MERHQLFWMAP
+1 
-12 KRNDTGLCVPSLLTE
+12 
-27 ILQFSNNLRAFRG
+27 
-40 CVCAVANIYLTLSQ
+40 
-54 TGANSP
+54 
-60 RQSFFLNQMKKLFT
+60 MKKLFT
-74 FLASAA
+74 FLAYAA
-80 LCLLPA
+80 LCLLPP

-91 DTQTIDGIEYQF
+91 DNQTIDGIDYQF
-103 NASTETYTVAGP
+103 NPSTETYTVAGELSP
-115 ASDPTS
+115 PSE
-121 QVALLAMVDGYP
+121 VAFLAMVDGYP

-151 MPWTITEIGE
+151 MPWTITEIGK
-161 GAFKSCSYLE
+161 GAFRSCQYLE
-171 HVTLSPSITEIPNY
+171 HVTLSPSITEIPNN
-185 CFTVTPLKECV
+185 CFAGCGVLEECV
-196 VPEGVTTIGLSAF
+196 VPEGVTTIGESAF
-209 EGCSSLTSLILP
+209 EGCSTLTSLILP
-221 STLTTVNACCF
+221 STITTVNARCF
-232 SVGHKSCVITCY
+232 AIASNSCVITCY
-244 AATPPNADPQT
+244 AATPPNADPLT
-255 FSGYSGKVAVPSAS
+255 FTGYKGKVAVPAESI
-269 VDAYKAASGWSA
+269 DAYKTATGWST
-281 VAERIEAIPTPTW
+281 VATQIEAIATPTW

-301 TYDSTTGSGSAYVT
+301 TYNSTTGSGSAYVT
-315 GGTSNTTCNV
+315 GFTNRSKQCNV
-325 TVQKM
+325 TIQKM
-330 VQGLQVTSISRSA
+330 VQGLPVTSIDARA
-343 FRLNSSIT
+343 LNHSWMT
-351 TVAVPATVTEIGDYA
+351 TVAVPATVTEIGANA
-366 FSSCS
+366 FADCTY
-371 DLTAVSLPSG
+371 LTAVSLPSG
-381 LTQIADDLFSHCT
+381 LTQIADDLFSYCT

-411 AFNDCRQ
+411 AFNDCRE

-434 CFDGMGNDAGS
+434 CFDGMGNDAAGS

-469 GKVAVPSASVDAY
+469 GKVAVPAASVDAY

-510 TYNSSPDSGTAYVTG
+510 TYNSTPDSGTAYVTG

-544 PVTSIDADAFSNCSG
+544 PVTSIYADAFSNCSG

-571 IGRSAFK
+571 IDRSAFK

-598 QAFME
+598 QAFMK

-611 IPRSVTAIYQNVF
+611 IPRSVTAINQNVF

-692 FSGCNRLKEITVP
+692 FSGCNRLPEITIP

-725 YIKGQIRSINSS
+725 YIKGKIRSINSS

-761 FSGSNALERVILF
+761 FSGSNALKRVILF

-796 GAGAKFYVPS
+796 GADAKFYVPS
-806 SLEVQYTEGIT
+806 SLEVQYTAGIT

-962 IEGTEPG
+962 IEGAEPG

>member
-1 MERHQLFWMAP
+1 
-12 KRNDTGLCVPSLLTE
+12 
-27 ILQFSNNLRAFRG
+27 
-40 CVCAVANIYLTLSQ
+40 
-54 TGANSP
+54 
-60 RQSFFLNQMKKLFT
+60 MKKLFT

-80 LCLLPA
+80 LCLLSA

-91 DTQTIDGIEYQF
+91 DNQTIDGIDYQF
-103 NASTETYTVAGP
+103 NPSTETYTVAGEL
-115 ASDPTS
+115 SPTS
-121 QVALLAMVDGYP
+121 EVALLAMVDGYP
-133 VTSIAENAFVTS
+133 VTSIAENAFETS

-151 MPWTITEIGE
+151 MPWTITEIGK
-161 GAFKSCSYLE
+161 GAFRSCQYLE

-185 CFTVTPLKECV
+185 CFAGCGVLEVCV
-196 VPEGVTTIGLSAF
+196 VPEGVTTIGESAF

-221 STLTTVNACCF
+221 PTLTTVNASCF
-232 SVGHKSCVITCY
+232 AIASNSCVITCY
-244 AATPPNADPQT
+244 ATTPPTADPQT
-255 FSGYSGKVAVPSAS
+255 FSGYSGKVAVPAAS
-269 VDAYKAASGWSA
+269 VDAYKAAPGWSA
-281 VAERIEAIPTPTW
+281 VASKIEAIPTPTW

-301 TYDSTTGSGSAYVT
+301 TYDSTTDSGTAYVT
-315 GGTSNTTCNV
+315 TAYNFKQCNV
-325 TVQKM
+325 TIQKM
-330 VQGLQVTSISRSA
+330 VQGLPVTSIAAGALQHSH
-343 FRLNSSIT
+343 IT
-351 TVAVPATVTEIGDYA
+351 TVAVPATVTEIGAKA
-366 FSSCS
+366 FGGCTY
-371 DLTAVSLPSG
+371 LTAVALPSG
-381 LTQIADDLFSHCT
+381 LTEIAADLFSGCT
-394 KLAKCDIP
+394 QLAKCDIP
-402 EGVTTIGSR
+402 EGVTTIGSY
-411 AFNDCRQ
+411 AFNNCRA
-418 LLSLT
+418 LSSLT
-423 LPATVNNLGTN
+423 MPATVNNLGTN

-505 TIGGV
+505 TIDGV
-510 TYNSSPDSGTAYVTG
+510 TYNSTPDSGTAYVTG

-544 PVTSIDADAFSNCSG
+544 PVTSIDVNAFSNCSG
-559 LESVYIPETVKS
+559 LKSVNIPETIKS
-571 IGRSAFK
+571 IGSNAFK
-578 GCSKLSS
+578 GCSNLSS

-592 LETIGN
+592 LETIGSK
-598 QAFME
+598 AFME
-603 CSSLTEIT
+603 CLSLTTIN
-611 IPRSVTAIYQNVF
+611 IPRSVTAINQNVF
-624 SGCIRL
+624 SGCL
-630 ENVTLPETITYIGSG
+630 LLVNVTLPETITHISSG

-692 FSGCNRLKEITVP
+692 FSGCNRLPEITIP
-705 ENVTSIASYAFYHC
+705 ENVTSIASEAFYNC
-719 TNLERV
+719 NSLERV
-725 YIKGQIRSINSS
+725 YIKGQISSINSS
-737 TFADCPELSAIV
+737 TFADCPTLSAIV

-761 FSGSNALERVILF
+761 FSGSNALKRVIFF
-774 GAPAEFRQPNATA
+774 GKPVKFTQSNATA
-787 STQTIDDIF
+787 STKTIDDIF

-806 SLEVQYTEGIT
+806 SLAALYTEGIT
-817 EWASAELQTYSFSMT
+817 EWASVPLQLYSFSMI
-832 VSPDEVQSLAVG
+832 VSPDEIQSLAVG
-844 KSQKLT
+844 RSQKLT
-850 AGFSVKRH
+850 AGLSVKRH

-868 FSTILGQAIW
+868 FSTILDQAIW

-894 TGIREGETTIQVETP
+894 TGIREGTTAIQVETP

-939 TGIETAVSDTAAP
+939 TGIETAVSDSAAP
-952 KVYVANGEVR
+952 KVYAANGEVR
-962 IEGTEPG
+962 IEGAEPG

-983 TTGEHTFAAPGN
+983 TTGEHTFAAPAA

>member
-1 MERHQLFWMAP
+1 
-12 KRNDTGLCVPSLLTE
+12 
-27 ILQFSNNLRAFRG
+27 
-40 CVCAVANIYLTLSQ
+40 
-54 TGANSP
+54 
-60 RQSFFLNQMKKLFT
+60 MKKFVTL
-74 FLASAA
+74 LASAA

-91 DTQTIDGIEYQF
+91 DTQTIDGIDYQF
-103 NASTETYTVAGP
+103 NPSTETYTVAGELSP
-115 ASDPTS
+115 PSE
-121 QVALLAMVDGYP
+121 VAFLAMVDGYP

-161 GAFKSCSYLE
+161 GAFRSCRYLE
-171 HVTLSPSITEIPNY
+171 HVTLSPSITEIPNN
-185 CFTVTPLKECV
+185 CFAGCGVLEECV
-196 VPEGVTTIGLSAF
+196 VPEGVTTIGKSAF
-209 EGCSSLTSLILP
+209 EGCSTLESLILP
-221 STLTTVNACCF
+221 STITTVNARCF
-232 SVGHKSCVITCY
+232 TIASNSCVITCY
-244 AATPPNADPQT
+244 AATPPNADPLT
-255 FSGYSGKVAVPSAS
+255 FIGYKGKVAVPAAS
-269 VDAYKAASGWSA
+269 VDAYKAATGWST
-281 VAERIEAIPTPTW
+281 VASQIEAIATPTW

-301 TYDSTTGSGSAYVT
+301 TYNSTTGSGTASVT
-315 GGTSNTTCNV
+315 GFTNSSKQCNV
-325 TVQKM
+325 TIQKM
-330 VQGLQVTSISRSA
+330 VQGLPVTSIAARA
-343 FRLNSSIT
+343 LNHSWMT
-351 TVAVPATVTEIGDYA
+351 TVAVPATVTEIGANTFADCTY
-366 FSSCS
+366 
-371 DLTAVSLPSG
+371 LTAVSLPSG
-381 LTQIADDLFSHCT
+381 LTQIAADLFSYCT

-402 EGVTTIGSR
+402 EGVTTIGQR
-411 AFNDCRQ
+411 AFDGCEA
-418 LLSLT
+418 LSSLT

-434 CFDGMGNDAGS
+434 CFRRMGTGTAAGS

-461 PHTFTGYT
+461 PQTFTGYT

-510 TYNSSPDSGTAYVTG
+510 TYNSTPDSDTAYVT
-525 STGNN
+525 STDGNA
-530 PTGNVTIQKEVLGL
+530 TGNVTIQKEVLGL
-544 PVTSIDADAFSNCSG
+544 PVTSIDVNAFSNCSG

-603 CSSLTEIT
+603 CRSLTEIT

-624 SGCIRL
+624 SGCL
-630 ENVTLPETITYIGSG
+630 FLKNVTLPETITYISSG

-679 TLNDGLQRIDAYA
+679 TLNDGLQRIDGYA
-692 FSGCNRLKEITVP
+692 FSGCNRLTEITIP

-719 TNLERV
+719 TNLDRV
-725 YIKGQIRSINSS
+725 YIKGQIRSVNSS
-737 TFADCPELSAIV
+737 TFEDCPTLSAIV

-761 FSGSNALERVILF
+761 FSGSNALKRVILF
-774 GAPAEFRQPNATA
+774 GAPAAFTQSNGTP
-787 STQTIDDIF
+787 STKTINDIF
-796 GAGAKFYVPS
+796 GTDAKFYVPS
-806 SLEVQYTEGIT
+806 SLEVQYNEGIT
-817 EWASAELQTYSFSMT
+817 KWNSVPLRIYSFSMT

-850 AGFSVKRH
+850 AGFNVELH
-858 SDVEEIVVPE
+858 SADEEIVVPE

-878 TSGNNSVATVS
+878 TSGNTSVATVS

-894 TGIREGETTIQVETP
+894 TGIREGTTAIQVETP

-914 TSGTSDQNTVL
+914 TSGDSSVL
-925 PTVYATCPVHVTVS
+925 PTVYATCPVYVTVP
-939 TGIETAVSDTAAP
+939 TGIETTVSDTAAP
-952 KVYVANGEVR
+952 EVYAANGEVH
-962 IEGTEPG
+962 IEGAEPG

-983 TTGEHTFAAPGN
+983 TTSEHTFAAPAAGS
-995 GGVCILTVGG
+995 VCILTVGG

>member
-1 MERHQLFWMAP
+1 
-12 KRNDTGLCVPSLLTE
+12 
-27 ILQFSNNLRAFRG
+27 
-40 CVCAVANIYLTLSQ
+40 
-54 TGANSP
+54 
-60 RQSFFLNQMKKLFT
+60 MKKLFT

-171 HVTLSPSITEIPNY
+171 HVTLSPSFTEIPNY

-244 AATPPNADPQT
+244 ATTPPTADPQT

-269 VDAYKAASGWSA
+269 VDAYKAAPGWST
-281 VAERIEAIPTPTW
+281 VAEQIEAIPTPTW
-294 PVTLDGV
+294 PVTIDGV
-301 TYDSTTGSGSAYVT
+301 TYDSTTGSGTAYVT
-315 GGTSNTTCNV
+315 GVTSNTTGNV

-469 GKVAVPSASVDAY
+469 GKVAVPAASVDAY

-510 TYNSSPDSGTAYVTG
+510 TYNSTPDSGTAYVTG

-544 PVTSIDADAFSNCSG
+544 PVTSIYADAFSNCSG
-559 LESVYIPETVKS
+559 LKSVYIPETVKS

-578 GCSKLSS
+578 ECSKLSS

-598 QAFME
+598 QAFMK

-611 IPRSVTAIYQNVF
+611 IPRSVKAIDQNVF

-630 ENVTLPETITYIGSG
+630 ENVTLPETITYIGSE

-692 FSGCNRLKEITVP
+692 FSGCNRLPEITIP

-737 TFADCPELSAIV
+737 TFADCPTLSAIV

-761 FSGSNALERVILF
+761 FSGSNALKRVILF
-774 GAPAEFRQPNATA
+774 GAPAEFTQPNATA
-787 STQTIDDIF
+787 STKTINDIF
-796 GAGAKFYVPS
+796 GTDAKFYVPS
-806 SLEVQYTEGIT
+806 SLEVQYTAGIT

-850 AGFSVKRH
+850 AGLSVKRH

-868 FSTILGQAIW
+868 FSTILGQAVW
-878 TSGNNSVATVS
+878 TSGNTSVATVS

-894 TGIREGETTIQVETP
+894 TGIREGTTAIQVETP

-914 TSGTSDQNTVL
+914 TSDTSDQNSVL

-962 IEGTEPG
+962 IEGAEPG

>member
-1 MERHQLFWMAP
+1 M
-12 KRNDTGLCVPSLLTE
+12 T
-27 ILQFSNNLRAFRG
+27 
-40 CVCAVANIYLTLSQ
+40 
-54 TGANSP
+54 
-60 RQSFFLNQMKKLFT
+60 KLFT

-80 LCLLPA
+80 LWLLPA

-91 DTQTIDGIEYQF
+91 DNQTIGGIEYQF
-103 NASTETYTVAGP
+103 NASTETYTVAGELSP
-115 ASDPTS
+115 PSE
-121 QVALLAMVDGYP
+121 VAFLAMIDGYP
-133 VTSIAENAFVTS
+133 VTSIAETVFESS

-151 MPWTITEIGE
+151 MPWTITEIGK
-161 GAFKSCSYLE
+161 GAFRSSSYLE
-171 HVTLSPSITEIPNY
+171 HVTLSPSITEIPNN
-185 CFTVTPLKECV
+185 CFAGCGVLEECV
-196 VPEGVTTIGLSAF
+196 VPEGVTTIGESAF
-209 EGCSSLTSLILP
+209 EGCSTLKSLILP
-221 STLTTVNACCF
+221 STITTVNARCF
-232 SVGHKSCVITCY
+232 AIASNSCVITCY
-244 AATPPNADPQT
+244 AATPPNADPLT
-255 FSGYSGKVAVPSAS
+255 FTGYKGKVEVPAESI
-269 VDAYKAASGWSA
+269 DAYKTATGWST
-281 VAERIEAIPTPTW
+281 VATQIEAIATPEW

-301 TYDSTTGSGSAYVT
+301 TYNSTADSGTAYVT
-315 GGTSNTTCNV
+315 GFTNRSKQCNV
-325 TVQKM
+325 TIQKM
-330 VQGLQVTSISRSA
+330 VQGLPVTSIDARA
-343 FRLNSSIT
+343 LNHSWMT
-351 TVAVPATVTEIGDYA
+351 TVAVPATVTEIGANA
-366 FSSCS
+366 FADCS

-381 LTQIADDLFSHCT
+381 LTQIADDLFSYCT
-394 KLAKCDIP
+394 QLAKCDIP

-411 AFNDCRQ
+411 AFKDCRA
-418 LLSLT
+418 LSSLT

-434 CFDGMGNDAGS
+434 CFDGMGNDAAGS

-469 GKVAVPSASVDAY
+469 GKVAVPAASVDTY

-510 TYNSSPDSGTAYVTG
+510 TYNSTPDSGTAYVT
-525 STGNN
+525 STDGNA
-530 PTGNVTIQKEVLGL
+530 TGNVTIQKEVLGL
-544 PVTSIDADAFSNCSG
+544 PVTSIYADAFSNCSG

-571 IGRSAFK
+571 IRSNAFK

-611 IPRSVTAIYQNVF
+611 IPRSVTAINQNVF

-692 FSGCNRLKEITVP
+692 FSGCNRLPEITIP

-761 FSGSNALERVILF
+761 FSGSNALKRVILF
-774 GAPAEFRQPNATA
+774 GAPAEFTQPNATA
-787 STQTIDDIF
+787 STKTIDDIF

-806 SLEVQYTEGIT
+806 SLEVQYTAGVT

-850 AGFSVKRH
+850 AGLSVDPRG
-858 SDVEEIVVPE
+858 SEEIVVPE

-878 TSGNNSVATVS
+878 TSGNTSVATVS

-894 TGIREGETTIQVETP
+894 TGIREGTTAIQVETP

-914 TSGTSDQNTVL
+914 TSGDSSVL
-925 PTVYATCPVHVTVS
+925 PTVYATCPVYVTVP
-939 TGIETAVSDTAAP
+939 TGIETTVSDTAAP
-952 KVYVANGEVR
+952 EVYAANGEVH
-962 IEGTEPG
+962 IEGAEPG

-983 TTGEHTFAAPGN
+983 TTSEHTFAAPAAGS
-995 GGVCILTVGG
+995 VCILTVGG

>member
-1 MERHQLFWMAP
+1 M
-12 KRNDTGLCVPSLLTE
+12 
-27 ILQFSNNLRAFRG
+27 
-40 CVCAVANIYLTLSQ
+40 
-54 TGANSP
+54 
-60 RQSFFLNQMKKLFT
+60 
-74 FLASAA
+74 
-80 LCLLPA
+80 
-86 AASAA
+86 
-91 DTQTIDGIEYQF
+91 
-103 NASTETYTVAGP
+103 TY
-115 ASDPTS
+115 
-121 QVALLAMVDGYP
+121 
-133 VTSIAENAFVTS
+133 N
-145 LITSLS
+145 
-151 MPWTITEIGE
+151 
-161 GAFKSCSYLE
+161 
-171 HVTLSPSITEIPNY
+171 
-185 CFTVTPLKECV
+185 
-196 VPEGVTTIGLSAF
+196 
-209 EGCSSLTSLILP
+209 
-221 STLTTVNACCF
+221 
-232 SVGHKSCVITCY
+232 
-244 AATPPNADPQT
+244 
-255 FSGYSGKVAVPSAS
+255 
-269 VDAYKAASGWSA
+269 
-281 VAERIEAIPTPTW
+281 
-294 PVTLDGV
+294 
-301 TYDSTTGSGSAYVT
+301 STTGSGSAYVT
-315 GGTSNTTCNV
+315 GFTNRSKQCNV
-325 TVQKM
+325 TIQKM
-330 VQGLQVTSISRSA
+330 VQGLPVTSIDARA
-343 FRLNSSIT
+343 LNHSWMT
-351 TVAVPATVTEIGDYA
+351 TVAVPATVTEIGANA
-366 FSSCS
+366 FADCTY
-371 DLTAVSLPSG
+371 LTAVSLPSG
-381 LTQIADDLFSHCT
+381 LTQIADDLFSYCT

-411 AFNDCRQ
+411 AFNNCRA
-418 LLSLT
+418 LSSLT

-487 WSTVASQIEAI
+487 WSTVASQIAAI

-544 PVTSIDADAFSNCSG
+544 PVTSIDVNAFSNCSG

-571 IGRSAFK
+571 IGSSAFK

-692 FSGCNRLKEITVP
+692 FSGCNRLPEITIP

-725 YIKGQIRSINSS
+725 YIKGKIRSINSS
-737 TFADCPELSAIV
+737 TFADCPTLSAIV

-761 FSGSNALERVILF
+761 FSGSNALKRVILF
-774 GAPAEFRQPNATA
+774 GAPAEFTQPNATA
-787 STQTIDDIF
+787 SNKTINDIF
-796 GAGAKFYVPS
+796 GTDAKFYVPS
-806 SLEVQYTEGIT
+806 SLEVQYTAGIT

-850 AGFSVKRH
+850 AGLSVKRH

-868 FSTILGQAIW
+868 FSTILDQAIW
-878 TSGNNSVATVS
+878 TSGNTSVATVS

-894 TGIREGETTIQVETP
+894 TGIREGTTAIQVETP

-914 TSGTSDQNTVL
+914 TSDTSDQNSVL

-962 IEGTEPG
+962 IEGAEPG

>member
-1 MERHQLFWMAP
+1 
-12 KRNDTGLCVPSLLTE
+12 
-27 ILQFSNNLRAFRG
+27 
-40 CVCAVANIYLTLSQ
+40 
-54 TGANSP
+54 
-60 RQSFFLNQMKKLFT
+60 MKKLFT

-315 GGTSNTTCNV
+315 GGTSNTTGNV

-330 VQGLQVTSISRSA
+330 VQGLQVTSSSRSA

-381 LTQIADDLFSHCT
+381 LTKIADDLFSHCT

-411 AFNDCRQ
+411 AFNDCRE

-434 CFDGMGNDAGS
+434 CFDGMGNEAGS

-469 GKVAVPSASVDAY
+469 GKVAVPAASVDAY

-510 TYNSSPDSGTAYVTG
+510 TYNSTPDSGTAYVT
-525 STGNN
+525 STDGNA
-530 PTGNVTIQKEVLGL
+530 TGNVTIQKEVLGL
-544 PVTSIDADAFSNCSG
+544 PVTLIDADAFSNCSG
-559 LESVYIPETVKS
+559 LKSVYIPETVKS
-571 IGRSAFK
+571 IGSSAFK

-679 TLNDGLQRIDAYA
+679 TLNDGLHRIDAYA

-737 TFADCPELSAIV
+737 TFADCPTLSAIV

-787 STQTIDDIF
+787 STKTINDIF
-796 GAGAKFYVPS
+796 GTDAKFYVPS
-806 SLEVQYTEGIT
+806 SLEVQYTAGIT

-850 AGFSVKRH
+850 AGLSVKRH

-868 FSTILGQAIW
+868 FSTILGQAVW
-878 TSGNNSVATVS
+878 TSGNTSVATVS

-894 TGIREGETTIQVETP
+894 TGIREGTTAIQVETP

-914 TSGTSDQNTVL
+914 TSDTSDQNTVL

-962 IEGTEPG
+962 IEGAEPV

-995 GGVCILTVGG
+995 GGVLILTVGG

>member
-1 MERHQLFWMAP
+1 
-12 KRNDTGLCVPSLLTE
+12 
-27 ILQFSNNLRAFRG
+27 
-40 CVCAVANIYLTLSQ
+40 
-54 TGANSP
+54 
-60 RQSFFLNQMKKLFT
+60 MKKLFT

-91 DTQTIDGIEYQF
+91 DNQTIDGIDYQF

-121 QVALLAMVDGYP
+121 DVALLAMIDGYP
-133 VTSIAENAFVTS
+133 VTSIAENVFESS

-161 GAFKSCSYLE
+161 GAFRSCRYLE
-171 HVTLSPSITEIPNY
+171 HVTLSPSITEIPNN
-185 CFTVTPLKECV
+185 CFAGCGVLEECV
-196 VPEGVTTIGLSAF
+196 VPEGVTTIGKSAF
-209 EGCSSLTSLILP
+209 EGCSTLESLILP
-221 STLTTVNACCF
+221 STITTLNARCF
-232 SVGHKSCVITCY
+232 TIASNSCVITCY
-244 AATPPNADPQT
+244 AATPPNADPLT
-255 FSGYSGKVAVPSAS
+255 FTGYKGKVAVPAESI
-269 VDAYKAASGWSA
+269 DAYKTATGWST
-281 VAERIEAIPTPTW
+281 VAEQIEAIATPTW
-294 PVTLDGV
+294 PVTIDGV
-301 TYDSTTGSGSAYVT
+301 TYNSTTGSGTASVT
-315 GGTSNTTCNV
+315 GFTNRSKQCNV
-325 TVQKM
+325 TIQKM
-330 VQGLQVTSISRSA
+330 VQGLPVTSIDARA
-343 FRLNSSIT
+343 LNHSWMT
-351 TVAVPATVTEIGDYA
+351 TVAVPATVTEIGANA
-366 FSSCS
+366 FADCTY
-371 DLTAVSLPSG
+371 LTAVSLPSG
-381 LTQIADDLFSHCT
+381 LTQIAADLFSYCT
-394 KLAKCDIP
+394 KLAMCDIP
-402 EGVTTIGSR
+402 EGVTTIGQR
-411 AFNDCRQ
+411 AFDGCEA
-418 LLSLT
+418 LSSLT

-434 CFDGMGNDAGS
+434 CFRRMGTGTAAGS

-461 PHTFTGYT
+461 PQTFTGYT
-469 GKVAVPSASVDAY
+469 GKVAVPAASVDAY
-482 KAATG
+482 KEATG

-510 TYNSSPDSGTAYVTG
+510 TYNSTPDSGTAYVTG

-544 PVTSIDADAFSNCSG
+544 PVTSIDAGAFSNCSS

-571 IGRSAFK
+571 IGSKAFK

-603 CSSLTEIT
+603 CRSLTEIT

-624 SGCIRL
+624 SGCLFL
-630 ENVTLPETITYIGSG
+630 ENVILPETITYISSG

-679 TLNDGLQRIDAYA
+679 TLNDGLQRIDGYA
-692 FSGCNRLKEITVP
+692 FSGCNRLTEITIP

-719 TNLERV
+719 TNLDRV
-725 YIKGQIRSINSS
+725 YIKGQIRSVNSS
-737 TFADCPELSAIV
+737 TFGDCPTLSAIV

-761 FSGSNALERVILF
+761 FSGSNALKRVILF
-774 GAPAEFRQPNATA
+774 GAPAAFTQSNGTP
-787 STQTIDDIF
+787 STKTINDIF
-796 GAGAKFYVPS
+796 GTDAKFYVPS
-806 SLEVQYTEGIT
+806 SLEVQYNEGIT
-817 EWASAELQTYSFSMT
+817 KWNSVPLRIYSFSMT

-850 AGFSVKRH
+850 AGFNVELH
-858 SDVEEIVVPE
+858 SADEEIVVPE
-868 FSTILGQAIW
+868 FSTILDQAIW

-894 TGIREGETTIQVETP
+894 TGIREGTTAIQVETP

-914 TSGTSDQNTVL
+914 TSGDSSVL
-925 PTVYATCPVHVTVS
+925 PTVYATCPVYVTVP

-952 KVYVANGEVR
+952 EVYAANGEVR
-962 IEGTEPG
+962 IEGAEPG

>member
-1 MERHQLFWMAP
+1 
-12 KRNDTGLCVPSLLTE
+12 
-27 ILQFSNNLRAFRG
+27 
-40 CVCAVANIYLTLSQ
+40 
-54 TGANSP
+54 
-60 RQSFFLNQMKKLFT
+60 MKKLFT

-315 GGTSNTTCNV
+315 GGTSNTTGNV

-381 LTQIADDLFSHCT
+381 LTKIADDLFSHCT

-411 AFNDCRQ
+411 AFNDCRE

-434 CFDGMGNDAGS
+434 CFDGMGNEAGS

-469 GKVAVPSASVDAY
+469 GKVAVPAASVDAY

-510 TYNSSPDSGTAYVTG
+510 TYNSTPDSGTAYVT
-525 STGNN
+525 STDGNA
-530 PTGNVTIQKEVLGL
+530 TGNVTIQKEVLGL
-544 PVTSIDADAFSNCSG
+544 PVTLIDADAFSNCSG
-559 LESVYIPETVKS
+559 LKSVYIPETVKS
-571 IGRSAFK
+571 IGSSAFK

-679 TLNDGLQRIDAYA
+679 TLNDGLHRIDAYA

-737 TFADCPELSAIV
+737 TFADCPTLSAIV

-787 STQTIDDIF
+787 STKTINDIF
-796 GAGAKFYVPS
+796 GTDAKFYVPS
-806 SLEVQYTEGIT
+806 SLEVQYTAGIT

-850 AGFSVKRH
+850 AGLSVKRH

-868 FSTILGQAIW
+868 FSTILGQAVW
-878 TSGNNSVATVS
+878 TSGNTSVATVS

-894 TGIREGETTIQVETP
+894 TGIREGTTAIQVETP

-914 TSGTSDQNTVL
+914 TSDTSDQNTVL

-962 IEGTEPG
+962 IEGAEPV

-995 GGVCILTVGG
+995 GGVLILTVGG

>member
-1 MERHQLFWMAP
+1 
-12 KRNDTGLCVPSLLTE
+12 
-27 ILQFSNNLRAFRG
+27 
-40 CVCAVANIYLTLSQ
+40 
-54 TGANSP
+54 
-60 RQSFFLNQMKKLFT
+60 
-74 FLASAA
+74 
-80 LCLLPA
+80 
-86 AASAA
+86 
-91 DTQTIDGIEYQF
+91 
-103 NASTETYTVAGP
+103 
-115 ASDPTS
+115 
-121 QVALLAMVDGYP
+121 MVDGYP

-244 AATPPNADPQT
+244 ATTPPTADPQT
-255 FSGYSGKVAVPSAS
+255 FSGYSGKVAVPAESI
-269 VDAYKAASGWSA
+269 DAYKTATGWST
-281 VAERIEAIPTPTW
+281 VATQIEAIPTPTW
-294 PVTLDGV
+294 PVTIDGV
-301 TYDSTTGSGSAYVT
+301 TYNSTTGSGSAYVT
-315 GGTSNTTCNV
+315 GFTNRSKQCNV
-325 TVQKM
+325 TIQKM
-330 VQGLQVTSISRSA
+330 VQGLPVTSIDARA
-343 FRLNSSIT
+343 LNHSWMT
-351 TVAVPATVTEIGDYA
+351 TVAVPATVTEIGANA
-366 FSSCS
+366 FADCTY
-371 DLTAVSLPSG
+371 LTAVSLPSG
-381 LTQIADDLFSHCT
+381 LTQIADDLFSYCT

-411 AFNDCRQ
+411 AFNNCRA
-418 LLSLT
+418 LSSLT

-487 WSTVASQIEAI
+487 WSTVASQIAAI

-544 PVTSIDADAFSNCSG
+544 PVTSIDVNAFSNCSG

-571 IGRSAFK
+571 IGSSAFK

-692 FSGCNRLKEITVP
+692 FSGCNRLPEITIP

-725 YIKGQIRSINSS
+725 YIKGKIRSINSS
-737 TFADCPELSAIV
+737 TFADCPTLSAIV

-761 FSGSNALERVILF
+761 FSGSNALKRVILF
-774 GAPAEFRQPNATA
+774 GAPAEFTQPNATA
-787 STQTIDDIF
+787 SNKTINDIF
-796 GAGAKFYVPS
+796 GTDAKFYVPS
-806 SLEVQYTEGIT
+806 SLEVQYTAGIT

-850 AGFSVKRH
+850 AGLSVKRH

-868 FSTILGQAIW
+868 FSTILDQAIW
-878 TSGNNSVATVS
+878 TSGNTSVATVS

-894 TGIREGETTIQVETP
+894 TGIREGTTAIQVETP

-914 TSGTSDQNTVL
+914 TSDTSDQNSVL

-962 IEGTEPG
+962 IEGAEPG

>member
-244 AATPPNADPQT
+244 ATTPPTADPQT

-269 VDAYKAASGWSA
+269 VDAYKAAPGWST
-281 VAERIEAIPTPTW
+281 VAEQIEAIPTPTW
-294 PVTLDGV
+294 PVTIDGV
-301 TYDSTTGSGSAYVT
+301 TYDSTTGSGTAYVT
-315 GGTSNTTCNV
+315 GVTSNTTGNV

-510 TYNSSPDSGTAYVTG
+510 TYNSTPDSGTAYVTG
-525 STGNN
+525 STGYN

-544 PVTSIDADAFSNCSG
+544 PVTSIDVNAFSNCSG
-559 LESVYIPETVKS
+559 L
-571 IGRSAFK
+571 
-578 GCSKLSS
+578 
-585 VSIEGEG
+585 
-592 LETIGN
+592 
-598 QAFME
+598 
-603 CSSLTEIT
+603 
-611 IPRSVTAIYQNVF
+611 
-624 SGCIRL
+624 
-630 ENVTLPETITYIGSG
+630 
-645 AFQDCGQLQS
+645 
-655 IVLPEQL
+655 
-662 MSIGENAF
+662 
-670 NGCTGLTSV
+670 
-679 TLNDGLQRIDAYA
+679 
-692 FSGCNRLKEITVP
+692 
-705 ENVTSIASYAFYHC
+705 
-719 TNLERV
+719 
-725 YIKGQIRSINSS
+725 
-737 TFADCPELSAIV
+737 
-749 LPATLDQIVDNA
+749 
-761 FSGSNALERVILF
+761 
-774 GAPAEFRQPNATA
+774 
-787 STQTIDDIF
+787 
-796 GAGAKFYVPS
+796 
-806 SLEVQYTEGIT
+806 
-817 EWASAELQTYSFSMT
+817 
-832 VSPDEVQSLAVG
+832 
-844 KSQKLT
+844 
-850 AGFSVKRH
+850 
-858 SDVEEIVVPE
+858 
-868 FSTILGQAIW
+868 
-878 TSGNNSVATVS
+878 
-889 ADGTV
+889 
-894 TGIREGETTIQVETP
+894 
-909 YSRTQ
+909 
-914 TSGTSDQNTVL
+914 
-925 PTVYATCPVHVTVS
+925 
-939 TGIETAVSDTAAP
+939 
-952 KVYVANGEVR
+952 
-962 IEGTEPG
+962 
-969 AEVKVYDL
+969 
-977 SGRCLL
+977 
-983 TTGEHTFAAPGN
+983 
-995 GGVCILTVGG
+995 
-1005 RTYKFAL
+1005 

>member
-1 MERHQLFWMAP
+1 M
-12 KRNDTGLCVPSLLTE
+12 T
-27 ILQFSNNLRAFRG
+27 
-40 CVCAVANIYLTLSQ
+40 
-54 TGANSP
+54 
-60 RQSFFLNQMKKLFT
+60 KLFT

-80 LCLLPA
+80 LWLLPA

-91 DTQTIDGIEYQF
+91 DNQTIGGIEYQF
-103 NASTETYTVAGP
+103 NASTETYTVAGELSP
-115 ASDPTS
+115 PSE
-121 QVALLAMVDGYP
+121 VAFLAMIDGYP
-133 VTSIAENAFVTS
+133 VTSIAETVFESS

-151 MPWTITEIGE
+151 MPWTITEIGK
-161 GAFKSCSYLE
+161 GAFRSCRYLE
-171 HVTLSPSITEIPNY
+171 HVTLSPSITEIPNN
-185 CFTVTPLKECV
+185 CFAGCGVLEECV

-221 STLTTVNACCF
+221 STLTTVNARCF
-232 SVGHKSCVITCY
+232 AIASNSCVITCY
-244 AATPPNADPQT
+244 AATPPNADPLT
-255 FSGYSGKVAVPSAS
+255 FTGYKGKVEVPAGS
-269 VDAYKAASGWSA
+269 VDAYKTATGWST

-294 PVTLDGV
+294 PVTIDGV
-301 TYDSTTGSGSAYVT
+301 TYDSTTGSGTASVT
-315 GGTSNTTCNV
+315 GFTNSSKQCNV
-325 TVQKM
+325 TIQKM
-330 VQGLQVTSISRSA
+330 VQGLPVTSIAARA
-343 FRLNSSIT
+343 LNHSWIT
-351 TVAVPATVTEIGDYA
+351 TVAVPATVTEIGANTFADCTY
-366 FSSCS
+366 
-371 DLTAVSLPSG
+371 LTAVSLPSG
-381 LTQIADDLFSHCT
+381 LTQIADDLFSYCT
-394 KLAKCDIP
+394 QLAKCDIP

-411 AFNDCRQ
+411 AFKDCRA
-418 LLSLT
+418 LSSLT

-469 GKVAVPSASVDAY
+469 GKVAVPAASVDAY
-482 KAATG
+482 KEATG

-498 ATPTWPV
+498 STPTWPV

-510 TYNSSPDSGTAYVTG
+510 TYNSTPDSGTAYVT
-525 STGNN
+525 STDGNA
-530 PTGNVTIQKEVLGL
+530 TGNVTIQKEVLGL
-544 PVTSIDADAFSNCSG
+544 PVTSIYADAFSNCSG

-571 IGRSAFK
+571 IGSNAFK

-611 IPRSVTAIYQNVF
+611 IPRSVTAIDQNVF

-655 IVLPEQL
+655 IVLPAQL

-679 TLNDGLQRIDAYA
+679 TLNDGLQSIDAYA
-692 FSGCNRLKEITVP
+692 FSGCNRLTEITVP

-719 TNLERV
+719 TNLVRV

-737 TFADCPELSAIV
+737 TFADCPTLSAIV
-749 LPATLDQIVDNA
+749 LPATLDLIVDNA

-774 GAPAEFRQPNATA
+774 GAPAEFIQPNATA
-787 STQTIDDIF
+787 STKTINNIF

-806 SLEVQYTEGIT
+806 SLEVQYNEGIT
-817 EWASAELQTYSFSMT
+817 KWNSVPLRIYSFSMT

-850 AGFSVKRH
+850 AGFNVELH
-858 SDVEEIVVPE
+858 SADEEIVVPE
-868 FSTILGQAIW
+868 FTTILDQAIW
-878 TSGNNSVATVS
+878 TSGDNSVATVS

-894 TGIREGETTIQVETP
+894 TGIREGTTAIQVETP

-914 TSGTSDQNTVL
+914 TSGTSDQNPVL

-939 TGIETAVSDTAAP
+939 TGIETTVSDTAAP
-952 KVYVANGEVR
+952 EVYAANGEVH
-962 IEGTEPG
+962 IEGAEPG

-983 TTGEHTFAAPGN
+983 TTSEHTFAAPGN

>member
-1 MERHQLFWMAP
+1 
-12 KRNDTGLCVPSLLTE
+12 
-27 ILQFSNNLRAFRG
+27 
-40 CVCAVANIYLTLSQ
+40 
-54 TGANSP
+54 
-60 RQSFFLNQMKKLFT
+60 MKKFVTL
-74 FLASAA
+74 LASAA

-91 DTQTIDGIEYQF
+91 DTQTIDGIDYQF
-103 NASTETYTVAGP
+103 NPSTETYTVAGELSP
-115 ASDPTS
+115 PSE
-121 QVALLAMVDGYP
+121 VAFLAMVDGYP

-161 GAFKSCSYLE
+161 GAFRSCRYLE
-171 HVTLSPSITEIPNY
+171 HVTLSPSITEIPNN
-185 CFTVTPLKECV
+185 CFAGCGVLEECV
-196 VPEGVTTIGLSAF
+196 VPEGVTTIGENAF
-209 EGCSSLTSLILP
+209 EGCSTLKSLILP
-221 STLTTVNACCF
+221 STITTVNARCF
-232 SVGHKSCVITCY
+232 AIASNSCVITCY
-244 AATPPNADPQT
+244 AATPPNADPLT
-255 FSGYSGKVAVPSAS
+255 FTGYKGKVEVPAGS

-301 TYDSTTGSGSAYVT
+301 IYNSTADSGTAYVT
-315 GGTSNTTCNV
+315 GFTNRSKQCNV
-325 TVQKM
+325 TIQKM
-330 VQGLQVTSISRSA
+330 VQGLPVTSIDARA
-343 FRLNSSIT
+343 LNHSWMT
-351 TVAVPATVTEIGDYA
+351 TVAVPATVTEIGANA
-366 FSSCS
+366 FADCS

-381 LTQIADDLFSHCT
+381 LTQIADDLFSYCT
-394 KLAKCDIP
+394 QLAKCDIP

-411 AFNDCRQ
+411 AFKDCRA
-418 LLSLT
+418 LSSLT

-434 CFDGMGNDAGS
+434 CFDGMGNDAAGS

-469 GKVAVPSASVDAY
+469 GKVAVPAASVDAY

-510 TYNSSPDSGTAYVTG
+510 TYNSTPDSGTAYVTG

-544 PVTSIDADAFSNCSG
+544 PVTSIYADAFSNCSG

-571 IGRSAFK
+571 IGGNAFK

-630 ENVTLPETITYIGSG
+630 ENVTLPETITYISSG

-679 TLNDGLQRIDAYA
+679 TLNDGLQSIDAYA
-692 FSGCNRLKEITVP
+692 FSGCNRLTEITIP

-719 TNLERV
+719 TNLAGV
-725 YIKGQIRSINSS
+725 YIKGKIRSINSS
-737 TFADCPELSAIV
+737 TFADCPTLSAIV

-787 STQTIDDIF
+787 STKTIVNIF
-796 GAGAKFYVPS
+796 GANAKFYVPS
-806 SLEVQYTEGIT
+806 SLEVQYTAGIT

-850 AGFSVKRH
+850 AGLSVDPRG
-858 SDVEEIVVPE
+858 SEEIVVPE

-878 TSGNNSVATVS
+878 TSGNTSVATVS

-894 TGIREGETTIQVETP
+894 TGIREGTTAIQVETP

-952 KVYVANGEVR
+952 KVYAADGEVR
-962 IEGTEPG
+962 IEGAEPG

-983 TTGEHTFAAPGN
+983 TTSEHTFAAPGN
-995 GGVCILTVGG
+995 GAVCILTVGG
-1005 RTYKFAL
+1005 HTYKFAL